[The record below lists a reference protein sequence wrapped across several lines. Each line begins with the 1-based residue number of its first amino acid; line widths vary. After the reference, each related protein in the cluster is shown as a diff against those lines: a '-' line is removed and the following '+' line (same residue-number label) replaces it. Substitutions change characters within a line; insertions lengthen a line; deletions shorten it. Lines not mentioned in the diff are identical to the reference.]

1 MPQLLFNN
9 RAKVNATT
17 FAGMT
22 NGLEGT
28 TSNGGELNYAGAS
41 MPAPYNSVAGLNGL
55 PFYTLTTKQTC
66 GVAWHSFL
74 FLSDKTES
82 ELGALQNSIYEM
94 LAKNARY
101 PTIAALNVPFDAS
114 KNVRLLDSLVALIDP
129 VTVCVGQI
137 GSYNA
142 NYPSL
147 VTKLG
152 VGSHSFFSSSDTL
165 LNKMQQVPLKSYASG
180 GGVFIASNTGSHL
193 VFNNLATEGTD
204 FGRLKLSPMDK
215 SAAEANRPRW
225 NNLKSAT
232 VKSAFL
238 LVLPTL
244 TYGALFTSFT
254 TAAQI
259 VAAYEKSPAGVA
271 FLNSAFSGTTTARQ
285 WILAN
290 EADALRAMRYNYADM
305 SVAKPLTGWEK
316 FVPTSYIGS
325 VSDLAGNG
333 DLKFETTEFLENDY
347 IFYPDIDFQ
356 MSNTLTYSV

>member
-22 NGLEGT
+22 NGIEGRET
-28 TSNGGELNYAGAS
+28 PIVAIKEFNYPAATIA
-41 MPAPYNSVAGLNGL
+41 APYNSLAGLNGH
-55 PFYTLTTKQTC
+55 PAQAAKQTC

-82 ELGALQNSIYEM
+82 ELGALQNSIYDI

-101 PTIAALNVPFDAS
+101 PTIAALNVPFDAT

-137 GSYNA
+137 GSYTA

-165 LNKMQQVPLKSYASG
+165 LNKMQQVPLKRYHVSSG
-180 GGVFIASNTGSHL
+180 VISSNTGSHL
-193 VFNNLATEGTD
+193 VFNNLDTAGTA

-225 NNLKSAT
+225 NNLKSAN
-232 VKSAFL
+232 VKSALL

-244 TYGALFTSFT
+244 TYGDLFTSFT

-271 FLNSAFSGTTTARQ
+271 FMNSAFSGTTARQ

-290 EADALRAMRYNYADM
+290 EADALHAMRYNHADM
-305 SVAKPLTGWEK
+305 SVAKPLVGWEK

-347 IFYPDIDFQ
+347 IFYPDIDFL